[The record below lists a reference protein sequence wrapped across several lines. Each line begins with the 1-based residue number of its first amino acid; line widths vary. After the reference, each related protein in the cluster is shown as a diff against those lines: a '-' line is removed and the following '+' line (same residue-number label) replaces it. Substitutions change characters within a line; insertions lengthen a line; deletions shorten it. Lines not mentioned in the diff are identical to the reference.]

1 MAGDS
6 NLSDMLTK
14 LIREQEGSES
24 NEGEQIT
31 EEDDHNSPQL
41 PTHGSYLSKNRDL
54 GAEEKE

>member
-1 MAGDS
+1 
-6 NLSDMLTK
+6 MLTK